1 MNKYSMSWEQAVEW
15 LRNQP
20 DQSDLVRACF
30 FDDPLMGAAKRF
42 HGCDEW
48 KAVQQL
54 LPANRGKALD
64 LGAGRGIAAYA
75 LSADG
80 WETIALEPDA
90 SELVGAGAIRQLA
103 HQTGYKITVVEE
115 WGERLPFDDAA
126 FDLVH
131 ARQVLHHAHHLG
143 NLVTEVARVLKP
155 GGVLVATR
163 EHVISRSADLQAFLD
178 AHPLHALY
186 GGEHAYTLD
195 QYLGAIREAGLTI
208 TRVLNPWASP
218 INLFPSTM
226 DEIRCIVSAR
236 YHFPFPKLIPDF
248 VMRWIGGMIN
258 NPGRLYSFT
267 AVKVK

>member
-30 FDDPLMGAAKRF
+30 FDDPLLEAAKRF

-48 KAVQQL
+48 TAVRQL
-54 LPANRGKALD
+54 LPVGYGRALD
-64 LGAGRGIAAYA
+64 LGSGRGIAAYA
-75 LSADG
+75 LAADG
-80 WETIALEPDA
+80 WKTTALEPDA
-90 SELVGAGAIRQLA
+90 SELVGAGAIRLLA
-103 HQTGYKITVVEE
+103 REAGLDITVVEE
-115 WGERLPFDDAA
+115 WGERLPFNDAS

-131 ARQVLHHAHHLG
+131 ARQVLHHARHLDS
-143 NLVTEVARVLKP
+143 LVAEVARVLKP

-163 EHVISRSADLQAFLD
+163 EHVISRPADLQAFLD
-178 AHPLHALY
+178 SHPLHALY

-208 TRVLNPWASP
+208 SRVLNPWASP
-218 INLFPSTM
+218 INLFPQTI
-226 DEIRCIVSAR
+226 DDIRRIVSDL
-236 YHFPFPKLIPDF
+236 YHFPFPKLIPCF
-248 VMRWIGGMIN
+248 MVRWIGGIIN

-267 AVKVK
+267 AKKAK